1 MGGRGADDGARP
13 SVIVLLPEG
22 AVSDGAVVPLDA
34 HEAHHLRVRRAEAGE
49 RIDLRNGAG
58 LVGSGVIE
66 RASDGY
72 AVRVVE
78 SRAVPPPP
86 TLSLIVGAG
95 DRDRFTWLVEKAA
108 ELGVTDVTPLETA
121 YTAGVATRI
130 RATHLEKLARRAL
143 EATKQS
149 GAPWAPRL
157 HPPLALAE
165 LLARPEPGTRWL
177 ADARGAH
184 PTGPEPG
191 PLTVLIGPEAGLRDD
206 ERAAVLDAGWLPV
219 RLGAHVLRFETAA
232 VAAAAVAGILNG
244 MEG

>member
-1 MGGRGADDGARP
+1 M
-13 SVIVLLPEG
+13 IVLLPEG
-22 AVSDGAVVPLDA
+22 AVPEGALVPLDA

-49 RIDLRNGAG
+49 RVELRNGAG
-58 LVGSGVIE
+58 LVGTGLIE

-78 SRAVPPPP
+78 SRVVAPPC

-95 DRDRFTWLVEKAA
+95 DRDRFTWLAEKAA

-121 YTAGVATRI
+121 HTAAVATRT

-157 HPPLALAE
+157 HPPLALTD

-184 PTGPEPG
+184 PTGAATG

-206 ERAAVLDAGWLPV
+206 ERAAALAAGWRPV
-219 RLGAHVLRFETAA
+219 RLGAHIMRFETAA
-232 VAAAAVAGILNG
+232 VAAAVVAGILNG
-244 MEG
+244 TEG